1 MQANNPRELFMIDK
15 DNVTENRDFSS
26 LAALAAIT
34 KILVLKIEY
43 FLLIGEMLVE
53 AARKSSSESK
63 SHV

>member
-1 MQANNPRELFMIDK
+1 MIDK